1 MAPRADCVCCR
12 CNGFRKQA
20 SRLVAGSLL
29 GIVPSPNLRYPVVKV
44 LLFGGPPEAWRTL
57 NNQGSGDAKSRD
69 PFRHPMASSPPF
81 RTVIYA
87 RVSTKDRQEA
97 LNQLREL
104 RALCKRD
111 PELKLVAEYVDHESG
126 GTADRPQFRRLL
138 EEAHRRQFDLVL
150 FWALDRFSREGALA
164 TLNHLRELESYG
176 VGFRSYTE
184 RYLDSTGLFK
194 EAIVALLATLA
205 KQERL
210 RLSERVKAG
219 MERARA
225 EGRRISRPPLL
236 PEVRTQIRDLLAK
249 GRSQAAVARELR
261 LSRATVQ
268 KYLRG

>member
-1 MAPRADCVCCR
+1 MAP
-12 CNGFRKQA
+12 
-20 SRLVAGSLL
+20 
-29 GIVPSPNLRYPVVKV
+29 SPTY
-44 LLFGGPPEAWRTL
+44 RT
-57 NNQGSGDAKSRD
+57 A
-69 PFRHPMASSPPF
+69 
-81 RTVIYA
+81 IYA

-97 LNQLREL
+97 RNQLREL

-111 PELKLVAEYVDHESG
+111 PELELAGEYVDQESG
-126 GTADRPQFRRLL
+126 GTADRPEFLRLF
-138 EEAHRRQFDLVL
+138 EDAHRRKFDLVL

-176 VGFRSYTE
+176 VGFRSFTE
-184 RYLDSTGLFK
+184 RYLDSTGIFK

-225 EGRRISRPPLL
+225 EGRRISRPSLAKEQREEIRRL
-236 PEVRTQIRDLLAK
+236 THAGASQAKVARDL
-249 GRSQAAVARELR
+249 G

-268 KYLRG
+268 KYIGDFE